1 MSIRAV
7 FFDHGGVIARTEYQ
21 VPRQHLAERLGLEY
35 DDLVRIVFDSPSG
48 RQATVGAI
56 TAAQHWDSVMERL
69 RLPKSELRTVRKEFF
84 GGDVIDHEILHTLR
98 DLRSSYFVGLLSNA
112 WDDMRKYII
121 ARKFDD
127 AFDHMVISAEV
138 GVAKPDPKI
147 YQIALEQ
154 AGVNPDEAVFMDDFI
169 ENIQGCQK
177 VGMHGIHFRSPEQA
191 MSELKQM
198 LA

>member
-21 VPRQHLAERLGLEY
+21 VPRQHLAERLGMEY
-35 DDLVRIVFDSPSG
+35 EDIVRIVFDSPSG

-56 TAAQHWDSVMERL
+56 TADQHWEAVIKRL
-69 RLPKSELRTVRKEFF
+69 RLPRSELQTVRKEFF
-84 GGDVIDHEILHTLR
+84 GGDFIDHEMLDVLR
-98 DLRSSYFVGLLSNA
+98 GMRSTYFVGLISNA
-112 WDDMRKYII
+112 WDDLREYIVSQ
-121 ARKFDD
+121 KFDD
-127 AFDHMVISAEV
+127 AFEHMVISAEV
-138 GVAKPDPKI
+138 GVAKPDAKI

-154 AGVNPDEAVFMDDFI
+154 AGVSPDEAVFVDDFI

-177 VGMHGIHFRSPEQA
+177 LGMHGILFRSPEQA
-191 MSELKQM
+191 MTELKQM